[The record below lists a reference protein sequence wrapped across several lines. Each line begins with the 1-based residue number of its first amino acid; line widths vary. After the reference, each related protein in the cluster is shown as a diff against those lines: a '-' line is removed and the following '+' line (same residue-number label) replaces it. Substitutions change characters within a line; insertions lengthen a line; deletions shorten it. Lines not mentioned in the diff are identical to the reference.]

1 VKSAFPDKQS
11 FFGKQRMT
19 AMSRIADLGAGKM
32 LRDARMAGLVKP
44 RCGNGDPGQ

>member
-1 VKSAFPDKQS
+1 MHPDPKAKGS
-11 FFGKQRMT
+11 KV
-19 AMSRIADLGAGKM
+19 RIADLGAGKM